1 MMKAGKAS
9 QRGIRLTTEDKVV
22 NVYIL
27 LLMIFVFFIT
37 AYPFYYVLVLSFNE
51 GTDAL
56 AGGIYLWPRVWSFEN
71 YTQFLTDA
79 KWILAIG
86 ISVLRTVLGTGLGVL
101 FTSLVA
107 YGMSFTD
114 LALRKFYYTV
124 MIICMYVSGGLIPYY
139 LTIRSLGL
147 LNTFWV
153 YVIPGMFS
161 IYNMILATSF
171 FQSIPHAMHESAY
184 LDGANDFVIFF
195 KIILPLSMPML
206 ATLALYVAVG
216 QWNNWMDTAYFCTGN
231 KNLRTLAYL
240 LRDVIMSNQTGAQT
254 MSAINTDAAGRMK
267 PTTTRSVQMAA
278 MVISIVPIICVYP
291 FLQKYFV
298 NGIMLGAVK
307 G

>member
-1 MMKAGKAS
+1 MKTNGMNKNS
-9 QRGIRLTTEDKVV
+9 IRLTTEDKIV
-22 NVYIL
+22 NMLIL
-27 LLMIFVFFIT
+27 ALMIFVFIVT
-37 AYPFYYVLVLSFNE
+37 AYPFYYVLVLSLNE
-51 GTDAL
+51 GVDAL

-71 YTQFLTDA
+71 YTQFLTDE

-86 ISVLRTVLGTGLGVL
+86 VSVLRTVLGTGIGVF
-101 FTSLVA
+101 FTCLVA
-107 YGMSFTD
+107 YGMSFKD
-114 LALRKFYYTV
+114 LALRKFYYTL

-153 YVIPGMFS
+153 YIIPGMFS

-171 FQSIPHAMHESAY
+171 FQSIPREMHESAY
-184 LDGANDFVIFF
+184 LDGANDFMIYF
-195 KIILPLSMPML
+195 KIVLPLSLPLL

-216 QWNNWMDTAYFCTGN
+216 QWNSWMDTAYYCTGN

-254 MSAINTDAAGRMK
+254 MNAMNTDAAGRMK
-267 PTTTRSVQMAA
+267 PTTTRSIQMAA
-278 MVISIVPIICVYP
+278 MIISIVPIICVYP